1 MWLDFPQGSLANWG
15 KILLSHECYV
25 VFTQTSIFCVIQYNL
40 IYLIYGSSWIVFYL
54 NLTFFWNSYITFVWK
69 KQILLY
75 CVRDLMNIKILYCC
89 YYKWMKLWLNTKLF
103 LFPISEQ
110 KAQVVRLIE
119 QHTKKRTVA
128 IGDGGN
134 DVPMIQAASA
144 GIGLVGKEGKQAS
157 LAADWS
163 LTQFCHI
170 SRLLL
175 VHGRNSYK
183 RCVHILV
190 SIGFWSFMLG
200 FAIFNNWQLNWS
212 ITKSGK
218 NPVKRKHYYINNFN
232 SRRISKKRLLFCFW
246 IFSWVKYPVCDD
258 LWMH

>member
-1 MWLDFPQGSLANWG
+1 MRDVIWLSSRVVCKLGQNYAVSWMLCCFYTNVY
-15 KILLSHECYV
+15 LLCNP
-25 VFTQTSIFCVIQYNL
+25 IQLDIPNL
-40 IYLIYGSSWIVFYL
+40 QHIMNRFLSELDLFLKQLHNI
-54 NLTFFWNSYITFVWK
+54 VWK

-75 CVRDLMNIKILYCC
+75 CVRDLMNIIILYCC
-89 YYKWMKLWLNTKLF
+89 YYKWMKLRLNTKLF

-183 RCVHILV
+183 RCVHISV
-190 SIGFWSFMLG
+190 SIGFWSFILG
-200 FAIFNNWQLNWS
+200 FAIFYNWQ
-212 ITKSGK
+212 I
-218 NPVKRKHYYINNFN
+218 I
-232 SRRISKKRLLFCFW
+232 
-246 IFSWVKYPVCDD
+246 
-258 LWMH
+258 

>member
-1 MWLDFPQGSLANWG
+1 M
-15 KILLSHECYV
+15 
-25 VFTQTSIFCVIQYNL
+25 
-40 IYLIYGSSWIVFYL
+40 
-54 NLTFFWNSYITFVWK
+54 
-69 KQILLY
+69 
-75 CVRDLMNIKILYCC
+75 
-89 YYKWMKLWLNTKLF
+89 
-103 LFPISEQ
+103 FPISEQ

-183 RCVHILV
+183 RCVNILV

-218 NPVKRKHYYINNFN
+218 NPVKRKHGYINNFN
-232 SRRISKKRLLFCFW
+232 SRRISKKRLLFCFC
-246 IFSWVKYPVCDD
+246 ILSWVKYPVCDD